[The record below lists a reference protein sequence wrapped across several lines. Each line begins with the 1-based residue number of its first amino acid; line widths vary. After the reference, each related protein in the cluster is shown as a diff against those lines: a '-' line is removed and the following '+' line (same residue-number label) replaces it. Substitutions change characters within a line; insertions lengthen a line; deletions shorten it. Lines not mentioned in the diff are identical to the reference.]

1 MNRLLRAAAA
11 AAVIALT
18 GGLGGC
24 ETFVTGG
31 ELIRPG
37 EPTGTI
43 RINNSS
49 RGQINVVLIA
59 NCNTMTYGLNRLPSG
74 MAIPAGRSYDFRV
87 SAGCWAVAAGRT
99 GTGDAR
105 HEFQV
110 RPGGR
115 ADFYVRENN

>member
-1 MNRLLRAAAA
+1 MKTLLRTVTV
-11 AAVIALT
+11 AAVIALA

-31 ELIRPG
+31 DLIRPG
-37 EPTGTI
+37 EPTGAI
-43 RINNSS
+43 RINNVT
-49 RGQINVVLIA
+49 RGPINVVLIA

-74 MAIPAGRSYDFRV
+74 MSIPAGRSYDFRV

-105 HEFQV
+105 TEFQV
-110 RPGGR
+110 RPGGV
-115 ADFYVRENN
+115 ANFYVRGG

>member
-1 MNRLLRAAAA
+1 MKTLFRAATV
-11 AAVIALT
+11 AAVIALA
-18 GGLGGC
+18 GGVAGC

-37 EPTGTI
+37 EPTGVI
-43 RINNSS
+43 RINNTS
-49 RGQINVVLIA
+49 RVAINVVLIA
-59 NCNTMTYGLNRLPSG
+59 NCSTMTYGLNRLPSG
-74 MAIPAGRSYDFRV
+74 MSIPAGRSYDFRV

-105 HEFQV
+105 TEFQV

-115 ADFYVRENN
+115 ANFYVRGG